1 MTATAHALVGGAIAA
16 SVQDPLLGITLATL
30 SHPILDMVPHW
41 DAGWGWRQKTK
52 QRLFL
57 EGSFDL
63 ALGYLSAYLLFGM
76 HTNFW
81 YWFWCVSLS
90 IAWDV
95 AEIPYWFWRWDF
107 PPFNWMYK
115 FQSHI
120 QGKAKLPWGLVNQVV
135 AVGLI
140 VFVLNRIAI

>member
-16 SVQDPLLGITLATL
+16 SIANPVLGLTLATV
-30 SHPILDMVPHW
+30 SHPLLDMVPHW

-52 QRLFL
+52 QRLFM
-57 EGSFDL
+57 EGTLDL
-63 ALGYLSAYLLFGM
+63 VLGYASAYLLFGM
-76 HTNFW
+76 NAPFW

-95 AEIPYWFWRWDF
+95 AEIPYWFWKWDF

-115 FQSHI
+115 FQSAI
-120 QGKAKLPWGLVNQVV
+120 QGKAALPWGIVNQVV
-135 AVGLI
+135 AVGVIVLI
-140 VFVLNRIAI
+140 LNYFTV